1 MPMGKYK
8 GQLISEVVYADPQYV
23 EWLIGQAEL
32 LRRHPT
38 LERGL
43 ADLGTSGDETPI
55 HNAVQAY
62 FLDDKVCARLLRRLW
77 GDDVRDRYANAVL
90 GRSRR
95 EGLAE
100 LVGPRAY
107 YETSGHRRT
116 LLGKILR
123 LRRDTDALTKALLL
137 DDEQLEALCRSSMH
151 PSPLSIYPISSAP
164 RAQIQRQ
171 LSIDGKTLQATRDSL
186 IELRRAMVECRL
198 KFDSITVSEIR
209 KSWKQ
214 TIKRFEETN
223 GSDLHLTYTLE
234 CSLPGSHYPD
244 EVSTFDI
251 WTEIKP
257 FLGDDYPSTIRQM
270 ELQRRQAAGRILK
283 ESRFV
288 LLIGKFGARGVT
300 LEQLRAIFA
309 HSKFDVV
316 TLAELGCELPKL
328 QEQPVQSL
336 SLFG

>member
-1 MPMGKYK
+1 
-8 GQLISEVVYADPQYV
+8 
-23 EWLIGQAEL
+23 
-32 LRRHPT
+32 
-38 LERGL
+38 
-43 ADLGTSGDETPI
+43 
-55 HNAVQAY
+55 
-62 FLDDKVCARLLRRLW
+62 
-77 GDDVRDRYANAVL
+77 
-90 GRSRR
+90 
-95 EGLAE
+95 
-100 LVGPRAY
+100 
-107 YETSGHRRT
+107 
-116 LLGKILR
+116 LGKILR